1 MNACLDR
8 YFRPRYLLAVA
19 MVLSHSEPMP
29 AQDYE
34 QTQFARPDITPGFSS
49 PAAGTGQNATPLSTQ
64 QLDELLGPIA
74 LYPDPLLAQVLAAAT
89 YPMDIVQAVRF
100 LNTSSDLSQL
110 DRMGL
115 DPSVQAL
122 ARFPDTLKM
131 MDQELDWTNALGTAF
146 LNQQQ
151 DVMDAVQRLRVQARS
166 SGALQSTPQQE
177 VYTEEAFVGILP
189 ADPQI
194 IYVPQY
200 VPEVVYGWVE
210 PPIGGY
216 FTSIS
221 FGVGCSTGS
230 WLNLGFNWGG
240 RCLSYRP
247 WPVWHGGYY
256 RGGRGFCGTYYN
268 RIGWGSSWHRRS
280 GSSLPR
286 FCGGPNNF
294 RGGRGFG
301 SLRSG
306 FGNRP
311 SGGGFANRQGGSRDG
326 IGNGRRGDAGAGF
339 GNGPRAGLGRGG
351 TGSGFG
357 NGTRGGERNGGLAS
371 PRSGGADRGGLP
383 GDARSNPR
391 NRSGNAEFGGGQ
403 RNGAES
409 GNRNYF
415 GNRPSVQ
422 RDNRSPDA
430 PKIETGK
437 RGAFGGFDRNPRE
450 GRPSDS
456 RDAGRS
462 TRGEDRGGLLNRG
475 RPDRDGGMFG
485 LQGGDRSHREGRNLD
500 SSFGGSRSSGTRAM
514 PRAFDGGSSGG
525 GREFSRGS
533 PQRSYG
539 GGGSPS
545 RGFGSGATRDAGRMP
560 GFSGGGRSSG
570 GSAYRGG
577 GSNSSGPRMESRS
590 GGMSMRSSGN
600 RSSGGGMRS
609 SGMGGGGRG
618 GRGGGGRGR

>member
-8 YFRPRYLLAVA
+8 YLRPRIALAAA
-19 MVLSHSEPMP
+19 MVLTVSTALQ
-29 AQDYE
+29 AQDSE
-34 QTQFARPDITPGFSS
+34 QIQFGRADVAPAYSS
-49 PAAGTGQNATPLSTQ
+49 PAVGTRQGATPLSAQ

-89 YPMDIVQAVRF
+89 YPMDIVQAARF
-100 LNTSSDLSQL
+100 LNTSSDLSKL
-110 DRMGL
+110 DQMGL

-131 MDQELDWTNALGTAF
+131 MDEELDWTNALGTAF

-151 DVMDAVQRLRVQARS
+151 DVMNAVQRLRVQARS

-221 FGVGCSTGS
+221 FGFGCSTGS
-230 WLNLGFNWGG
+230 WLNLGFNWGS

-256 RGGRGFCGTYYN
+256 RGGRAFCSTYYS
-268 RIGWGSSWHRRS
+268 RSGWGASWHRRS
-280 GSSLPR
+280 GPSLPR
-286 FCGGPNNF
+286 YCGGPNNF
-294 RGGRGFG
+294 RGGRGFS

-306 FGNRP
+306 FGNRS
-311 SGGGFANRQGGSRDG
+311 SGGGFANRQGGSREG
-326 IGNGRRGDAGAGF
+326 FGNGRRGEGGAGF
-339 GNGPRAGLGRGG
+339 GNGPRPGMWRG
-351 TGSGFG
+351 SNNPGFG
-357 NGTRGGERNGGLAS
+357 NGARAGERNGGLAG
-371 PRSGGADRGGLP
+371 PRTSGVDRGGSF

-391 NRSGNAEFGGGQ
+391 DRSGGTEFGRGL
-403 RNGAES
+403 RTGAES
-409 GNRNYF
+409 GNKNPF
-415 GNRPSVQ
+415 GVRPSDQ
-422 RDNRSPDA
+422 RGDRSPDA

-437 RGAFGGFDRNPRE
+437 RGAFGGFDRTPRE

-462 TRGEDRGGLLNRG
+462 AGGDNRGGLLNRG

-485 LQGGDRSHREGRNLD
+485 LQGGDRSRREGRSLDNL
-500 SSFGGSRSSGTRAM
+500 FGGSRSSGTRAM
-514 PRAFDGGSSGG
+514 PRASEGRSTDG

-533 PQRSYG
+533 PQRSN
-539 GGGSPS
+539 GGGSS
-545 RGFGSGATRDAGRMP
+545 FRGFGSGGSRDAGRMP

-570 GSAYRGG
+570 GSAFRGG
-577 GSNSSGPRMESRS
+577 GSGSSGPRMESRS
-590 GGMSMRSSGN
+590 GGMSFRSPGN

-618 GRGGGGRGR
+618 GRGGGRGR